1 MNKQVS
7 LAFTLVFLIAT
18 GVLAN
23 SPAQAKKSLRQIDI
37 VMGFTKIVINGN
49 ADVVLTTVA
58 LATATIEGE
67 EATVNGTTLVN
78 ENGVSTIKAGSS
90 KSHGKPVIKI
100 PVHLLEQLFI
110 NGDCTVAST
119 YFIPAENLVV
129 FINGVPAKLP

>member
-49 ADVVLTTVA
+49 ADVVLITVA
-58 LATATIEGE
+58 LAPATIEGE
-67 EATVNGTTLVN
+67 EATVNGTPLVN
-78 ENGVSTIKAGSS
+78 ENGV
-90 KSHGKPVIKI
+90 
-100 PVHLLEQLFI
+100 LL
-110 NGDCTVAST
+110 NH
-119 YFIPAENLVV
+119 
-129 FINGVPAKLP
+129 